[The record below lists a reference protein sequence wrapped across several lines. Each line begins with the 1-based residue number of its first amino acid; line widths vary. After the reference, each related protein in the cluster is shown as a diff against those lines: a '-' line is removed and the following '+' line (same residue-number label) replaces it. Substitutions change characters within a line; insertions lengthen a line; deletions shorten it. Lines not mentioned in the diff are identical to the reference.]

1 MRRLRIVSAVGA
13 LAFLASPP
21 AALAE
26 QQLLDP
32 NRTLDDG
39 WHTRPARLT
48 VRQAIDDGCRFPAL
62 SACASGDFAYG
73 DRRGERYEVAF
84 EDPNGEDVSF
94 VKGTVNVLAR
104 HRTGSRSAYALR
116 VTRNGVRR
124 VIRFVHDVDRNGWV
138 RFSMP
143 LITIAEARTLSLAGR
158 VTRGGGRSPLVKN
171 FVAYVGLDFVPAP

>member
-1 MRRLRIVSAVGA
+1 MRPPTIDFLVGA
-13 LAFLASPP
+13 LVFLASPH

-73 DRRGERYEVAF
+73 DRRGERYEIAF
-84 EDPNGEDVSF
+84 EDPHGEDVSF
-94 VKGTVNVLAR
+94 VQGTVYVLAR
-104 HRTGSRSAYALR
+104 HRIGSRSSYALR
-116 VTRNGVRR
+116 VTRHGARR
-124 VIRFVHDVDRNGWV
+124 VIRFVHDVRKNGWV
-138 RFSMP
+138 RFSVP

-158 VTRGGGRSPLVKN
+158 VTSRDRWPLVKN
-171 FVAYVGLDFVPAP
+171 FVAYVGLDFAPAP